1 MILLSHPTGNEF
13 VRAALAAFDRAGMLG
28 EFWTTVSW
36 DSKSPIDRV
45 LPPRLREILRRRS
58 FAETIRSRTRTVPVR
73 EMIRLFAGTI
83 GITSRHETGS
93 FSVDAVLRELDQKV
107 A

>member
-36 DSKSPIDRV
+36 DSKSPIDRA

-58 FAETIRSRTRTVPVR
+58 FAKTMS
-73 EMIRLFAGTI
+73 IRLSESSKRKCSAKGC
-83 GITSRHETGS
+83 S
-93 FSVDAVLRELDQKV
+93 AK
-107 A
+107 